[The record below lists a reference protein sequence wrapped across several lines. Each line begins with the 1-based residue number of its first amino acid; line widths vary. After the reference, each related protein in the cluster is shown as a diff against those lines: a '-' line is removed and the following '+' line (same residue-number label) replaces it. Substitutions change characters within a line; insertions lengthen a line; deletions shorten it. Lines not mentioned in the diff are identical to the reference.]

1 MKLRFE
7 PNTVK
12 FRLTST
18 EINFLQQNKSLK
30 QEIFLPGN
38 ESFSYQILE
47 VGENCELTLE
57 ILKNSITATISSQS
71 LNDWITSGQVGI
83 SKEFYVKDDV
93 KFTLVIE
100 KDLPR
105 RKKK

>member
-7 PNTVK
+7 PNTIK
-12 FRLTST
+12 FRLTSN
-18 EINFLQQNKSLK
+18 EINFLKQNKSLK
-30 QEIFLPGN
+30 QEISLPGN
-38 ESFSYQILE
+38 ESISYQILE
-47 VGENCELTLE
+47 VGENCELALE

-71 LNDWITSGQVGI
+71 LNDWITSEKVGL
-83 SKEFYVKDDV
+83 SKEFHLKDDK

-105 RKKK
+105 RKKN